1 MVFAHIRWF
10 QVILHFRLYQIM
22 LGPLALH
29 SSFLTLGSCCF
40 SEYLQKKH
48 SIQEF
53 NNILMPNLE
62 KKYKEKKDTYLIGD
76 FDINLVKYDSD
87 NPTSQ
92 FLDGICS
99 NKFLPIYF
107 VKIILTRQT
116 SRSTIKHLLIIF
128 FTITLKMQYL
138 VKC

>member
-1 MVFAHIRWF
+1 
-10 QVILHFRLYQIM
+10 
-22 LGPLALH
+22 
-29 SSFLTLGSCCF
+29 
-40 SEYLQKKH
+40 
-48 SIQEF
+48 
-53 NNILMPNLE
+53 MPNLE

-92 FLDGICS
+92 FLDGIYS

-107 VKIILTRQT
+107 IKIILTRQT

-128 FTITLKMQYL
+128 FTITLKMQYQ